1 MRPIGYYLKQLDN
14 LLEDSMERAL
24 DGVSRRE
31 WQALNTYATLG
42 ERPEQAMSPFDGIE
56 EAVGKLRERGWLDGD
71 TLTDEGSQA
80 HTRIAERVD
89 GFRKRTLD
97 GIGDEEYV
105 ATVGV
110 LSRMC
115 DNLG

>member
-31 WQALNTYATLG
+31 WQALNTYATLS
-42 ERPEQAMSPFDGIE
+42 ERTEQAMSPFDGVE
-56 EAVGKLRERGWLDGD
+56 EAVAKLRARGWLDGD
-71 TLTDEGSQA
+71 TLTDAGRQA
-80 HTRIAERVD
+80 HTRIAERVA
-89 GFRKRTLD
+89 GIRKRTID
-97 GIGDEEYV
+97 GISDEEYL